1 MKNKKILI
9 TGGAGFIGT
18 NLAKEL
24 LKNNEVI
31 ILDKEKSEIGKSI
44 VTDVTKKDWFEQVR
58 SVDYIFHLA
67 AIVGVDYVSEH
78 PEETEK
84 NEIEG
89 IKNIID
95 FAKKYCKEKLIYSS
109 TSSVYE
115 SKEYPTSYNKAKAF
129 SEEYLHKSG
138 LRYSIIRYFNV
149 YGKYQKEKMVV
160 SRFINLALKN
170 EPLVIFM
177 DGNQTRDFTFVDD
190 AVNATILIAESNKTN
205 SQTIDIGAG
214 NEIKIVDLANLILD
228 LTKSK
233 SQIVFGKP
241 YINREN
247 FEVVSRRCDPSKL
260 KVLTGFECKT
270 VLRDGLKNMIR
281 GTV

>member
-281 GTV
+281 GIV